1 MSSTAN
7 IYGDIPTDLPVELF
21 TTLVESQHVRIERIV
36 SQGHATPEG
45 FWYDQPEHEWVLLLQ
60 GAARLHFEDQTVE
73 LKPGDSV
80 NIPAHKKHRVEW
92 TAPGDV
98 TIWLAVWYVE

>member
-7 IYGDIPTDLPVELF
+7 IYTDIPAELPAELF

-36 SQGHATPEG
+36 SQGHASPEG
-45 FWYDQPEHEWVLLLQ
+45 FWYDQPEHEWVLLLK
-60 GAARLHFEDQTVE
+60 GSARLGFEDQTVE
-73 LKPGDSV
+73 LKPGDFV

-92 TAPGDV
+92 TTPEEA
-98 TIWLAVWYVE
+98 TTWLAVWYEE